1 MGRGTIHRELGKET
15 LVDRQTEIYG
25 RKIDRRVTKENNKKF
40 LTRKGEESVKERR
53 KKKSGHILYRL

>member
-25 RKIDRRVTKENNKKF
+25 RKIDRRVTEENTKKCI
-40 LTRKGEESVKERR
+40 TRKGEESVKERR
-53 KKKSGHILYRL
+53 KKKSGNILYRI